1 MSGADTILSIMFTI
15 LFVLVMVVVGGVFV
29 QVVGPVL
36 ENVVD
41 VQLMTDLGWGV
52 PQEVAVLFG
61 ALGLIGLLLVI
72 FWWWIAKPVREDVR
86 QEQTRGRF

>member
-1 MSGADTILSIMFTI
+1 MSGADTILSLMFTI
-15 LFVLVMVVVGGVFV
+15 LFVLVIIVVGGVFV
-29 QVVGPVL
+29 QLAGPIL
-36 ENVVD
+36 DNVID
-41 VQLMTDLGWGV
+41 PQQMTDLGWGV
-52 PQEVAVLFG
+52 PQEVASLFG

>member
-15 LFVLVMVVVGGVFV
+15 LFVLVLVVVSGVFV

>member
-15 LFVLVMVVVGGVFV
+15 LFVLVIVVVGGVFV